1 MFSTTLEHN
10 EIAYG
15 QNIRGFD
22 AFVPDAFGSNP
33 AQMERFYNE
42 IYVHPPNPRIPVSPA
57 TLAGAAAYKA
67 VRLHDSH
74 PNFPQKS
81 HTYEISKIREIAA
94 YEALHLLQMFPLPN
108 VDPQIVVVSA
118 EAAAHRLYDHEHF

>member
-1 MFSTTLEHN
+1 MSTIFEHN
-10 EIAYG
+10 ETAYG

-42 IYVHPPNPRIPVSPA
+42 IYVYEPNPRIPISPA
-57 TLAGAAAYKA
+57 ALAGAAAYKA
-67 VRLHDSH
+67 VRLHDSQS
-74 PNFPQKS
+74 NFFLHKN
-81 HTYEISKIREIAA
+81 HTYEIGKIRETAA
-94 YEALHLLQMFPLPN
+94 NEALHLLQMYPIPN
-108 VDPQIVVVSA
+108 VDPQIVVISA